1 MSRKIAS
8 HYTLLNGKLERNIV
22 VEVDDSR
29 TITAIE
35 HVEAPDSCHGVEFYG
50 GILIPGMVNAHCHL
64 ELSYLR
70 GAIDEGLGFAG
81 FAGEIG
87 RVRNNYTPEER
98 LRAAANADAQMWEEG
113 IEAVVDIANDDLIM
127 PIKEQSKIRYKT
139 MFELFGLLKEDARH
153 ECALA
158 TKYADASV
166 TPHSTYSLQDAP
178 LKEICHSGE
187 APISLHFLESDDE
200 IELYQRRGS
209 LYAWYER
216 MGWQCDFL
224 HYGMPAERVV
234 ESVPKGRK
242 VMLVHGCKATP
253 IDIMTLD
260 NHFDIPPPWVI
271 CPESNRY
278 ISGSKPPVELFR
290 MMGSKVAI
298 GSDSLASARSLSMM
312 TNMRILDNIPIEELL
327 CWATING
334 AKALGLE
341 QELGSIEVGK
351 RPGLVQLFGVDFEHM
366 HLTEESFFQR
376 IL

>member
-113 IEAVVDIANDDLIM
+113 IEAVADIANDDLIM

-158 TKYADASV
+158 AKYADASV

-260 NHFDIPPPWVI
+260 NHFDIPPTWVI

-290 MMGSKVAI
+290 MMGLQVAI
-298 GSDSLASARSLSMM
+298 GSDSLASARNLSMM
-312 TNMRILDNIPIEELL
+312 TNMRILDNIPIKELL

>member
-113 IEAVVDIANDDLIM
+113 IEAVADIANDDLIM

-158 TKYADASV
+158 AKYADASV

-234 ESVPKGRK
+234 ESVPKERK

-260 NHFDIPPPWVI
+260 NHFDIPPTWVI

-278 ISGSKPPVELFR
+278 ISGSKPPIELFR
-290 MMGSKVAI
+290 MMGLQVAI

>member
-158 TKYADASV
+158 AKYADASV

-260 NHFDIPPPWVI
+260 NHFDTPPTWVI

>member
-200 IELYQRRGS
+200 IELYKSFLDRMQINA
-209 LYAWYER
+209 LKILER
-216 MGWQCDFL
+216 K
-224 HYGMPAERVV
+224 E
-234 ESVPKGRK
+234 K
-242 VMLVHGCKATP
+242 
-253 IDIMTLD
+253 
-260 NHFDIPPPWVI
+260 
-271 CPESNRY
+271 
-278 ISGSKPPVELFR
+278 
-290 MMGSKVAI
+290 
-298 GSDSLASARSLSMM
+298 
-312 TNMRILDNIPIEELL
+312 
-327 CWATING
+327 
-334 AKALGLE
+334 
-341 QELGSIEVGK
+341 
-351 RPGLVQLFGVDFEHM
+351 
-366 HLTEESFFQR
+366 
-376 IL
+376 